1 MKNSFCFLLVLFFQ
15 SFFSQDISKKLD
27 QATGQRH
34 LVPLVLVAVLPVVLV
49 YLLMRYVLSV
59 PMP

>member
-1 MKNSFCFLLVLFFQ
+1 MMPAMHYLGFIPAGVLFLLVIQL
-15 SFFSQDISKKLD
+15 SC
-27 QATGQRH
+27 GQRH
-34 LVPLVLVAVLPVVLV
+34 PVPLVLVAVLPVVLV